1 MLGPFAEYCQ
11 SGVGLDYF
19 SSVEVSCLPLQRA
32 TSTASS
38 IKKNSWNRAVSDAE
52 ELVGYPTSLMSVRAL
67 MDDDFANIAVHMR
80 KLIGSEHPVLHT
92 VKRLVYQG
100 KNKMQLRGLLM
111 LLLSRAAGHEPGC
124 EVDPATGIMEKQ
136 RKLAEIVEMINTGQA
151 IHQSVVNLPVNIA
164 SEPDEDIRSILL
176 QLEYGNKISILGG
189 DYLLANASTG
199 LASLRIPKI
208 VENVSIAIAEF
219 TQAEFLGLQDPQVL
233 HYEVSC
239 VLIFLS
245 FCSFQGRVIPSS
257 DQLNIESWETRAR
270 LGTGSLLAAG
280 CHGVMLLAGRD
291 EETQTRA
298 RELGHSLALA
308 IRAHDEK
315 IMFTEDG
322 GVTAAGASFSLATL
336 PVLLHLQRDPELL
349 EHIRGH
355 SDDPS
360 RVNFRRVH
368 DAVSGGEAM
377 TATSALCEQ
386 YVDRSLNILKQF
398 GDNDATVAIEK
409 IATSIV

>member
-1 MLGPFAEYCQ
+1 M
-11 SGVGLDYF
+11 F
-19 SSVEVSCLPLQRA
+19 SKLIRG
-32 TSTASS
+32 ASS
-38 IKKNSWNRAVSDAE
+38 PAVYCLSSQSERCIHSLPASFIKKNSWNRAVSDAE
-52 ELVGYPTSLMSVRAL
+52 KLVGYPTSLMSVRAL

-111 LLLSRAAGHEPGC
+111 LLLSRAAGHGAGC
-124 EVDPATGIMEKQ
+124 EVDPGTGIMEKQ

-164 SEPDEDIRSILL
+164 SEPDEDVRSILL

-208 VENVSIAIAEF
+208 VEIVSIAIAEF
-219 TQAEFLGLQDPQVL
+219 TQAEFLGLQDPQ
-233 HYEVSC
+233 
-239 VLIFLS
+239 
-245 FCSFQGRVIPSS
+245 GRVIPSS
-257 DQLNIESWETRAR
+257 DQLSIESWETRAR

-280 CHGVMLLAGRD
+280 CHGVMLLAGKD

-336 PVLLHLQRDPELL
+336 PVLLHLQTDTELL
-349 EHIRGH
+349 DHIRGH
-355 SDDPS
+355 SDDLS
-360 RVNFRRVH
+360 QVNYRRVH
-368 DAVSGGEAM
+368 DAVSGGKAM
-377 TATSALCEQ
+377 NSTSALCEQ
-386 YVDRSLNILKQF
+386 YVEQSLDILKQF
-398 GDNDATVAIEK
+398 GDNDATAAIEK

>member
-1 MLGPFAEYCQ
+1 LSSQ
-11 SGVGLDYF
+11 SERCIH
-19 SSVEVSCLPLQRA
+19 SLP
-32 TSTASS
+32 ASF

-52 ELVGYPTSLMSVRAL
+52 KLVGYPTSLMSVRAL

-111 LLLSRAAGHEPGC
+111 LLLSRAAGHGAGC
-124 EVDPATGIMEKQ
+124 EVDPGTGIMEKQ

-164 SEPDEDIRSILL
+164 SEPDEDVRSILL

-208 VENVSIAIAEF
+208 VEIVSIAIAEF
-219 TQAEFLGLQDPQVL
+219 TQAEFLGLQDPQ
-233 HYEVSC
+233 
-239 VLIFLS
+239 
-245 FCSFQGRVIPSS
+245 GRVIPSS
-257 DQLNIESWETRAR
+257 DQLSIESWETRAR

-280 CHGVMLLAGRD
+280 CHGVMLLAGKD

-336 PVLLHLQRDPELL
+336 PVLLHLQTDTELL
-349 EHIRGH
+349 DHIRGH
-355 SDDPS
+355 SDDLS
-360 RVNFRRVH
+360 QVNYRRVH
-368 DAVSGGEAM
+368 DAVSGGKAM
-377 TATSALCEQ
+377 NSTSALCEQ
-386 YVDRSLNILKQF
+386 YVEQSLDILKQF
-398 GDNDATVAIEK
+398 GDNDATAAIEK